1 MHMCYNMCAYLDVP
15 VHLCAYLV
23 HVYVHLDAVYER
35 WISNVNLVGNLVD
48 MCMIYDDLE
57 QKSRTNI

>member
-1 MHMCYNMCAYLDVP
+1 
-15 VHLCAYLV
+15 
-23 HVYVHLDAVYER
+23 
-35 WISNVNLVGNLVD
+35 